1 MTKWMITALALM
13 LGSAASAQTPSFD
26 CDQAETDDEI
36 AICSD
41 DILAHLDV
49 VYAQVYAAM
58 KREQGPRIAKAFA
71 ASVMAERR
79 ACGADIECIEDVLET
94 AINSQEDVGMS
105 AGNADVSTAS
115 MDDLIRQWTQA
126 NGTCRGSNDAAKIE
140 KYCRLREN
148 LGKQLRNIGL
158 CQGNYLFDT
167 PEFEMATILR
177 EKWIP
182 CIYKDLQ

>member
-26 CDQAETDDEI
+26 CDQAVTDDEI

-58 KREQGPRIAKAFA
+58 KRDQGPRIAKAFA
-71 ASVMAERR
+71 ASVMAERH
-79 ACGADIECIEDVLET
+79 ACGADIDCIESVLET
-94 AINSQEDVGMS
+94 AINGESPGDSPEMS
-105 AGNADVSTAS
+105 AGDSQVSTAS
-115 MDDLIRQWTQA
+115 MEDLIRQWDQA

-140 KYCRLREN
+140 KYCRLRESMRSTEASRARYRP
-148 LGKQLRNIGL
+148 LGSSGPAGRGK
-158 CQGNYLFDT
+158 T
-167 PEFEMATILR
+167 VP
-177 EKWIP
+177 
-182 CIYKDLQ
+182 